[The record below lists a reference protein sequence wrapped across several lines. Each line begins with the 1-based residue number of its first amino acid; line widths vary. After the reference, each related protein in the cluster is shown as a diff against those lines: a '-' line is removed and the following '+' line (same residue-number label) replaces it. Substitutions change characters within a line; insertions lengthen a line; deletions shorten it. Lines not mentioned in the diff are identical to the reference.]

1 MRFLTMGSSLF
12 STVQIGHWIALFGQA
27 YLRSVRVLLEIQKM
41 QDASNEV
48 GQTSRLTDRRG
59 RGGIFVGG
67 TLAVVILAGI
77 GMQVWRAQNSKA
89 AEQGDG
95 TTPAGQ
101 ARMDALSQAVGR
113 VNGEAITYEMLAR
126 ECVERHGKEVLD
138 NLVNRTIIQQA
149 CAERGITVS
158 EQEVNQEVITLSKKF
173 GLAVEQYYQLL
184 QAERGLTPVQY
195 RRDVLWPMLAMR
207 KLAGREVEVTR
218 QMMQEAYADSYGP
231 RVKARMIVLD
241 NLRRAQEAWEKLR
254 QQPEEFERMA
264 REVSV
269 EPNSRALGGTVPPI
283 RRFSGA
289 DEQIRKAA
297 FAMKNPGEISGIVQ
311 VENRYII
318 LKYEGMTEPVEHDPK
333 DVEAQLHAEIEEREV
348 ARLLGET
355 FEAIQNAARVDN
367 YLTGESRGAV
377 KKASATGGAVSGVSP
392 AVR

>member
-1 MRFLTMGSSLF
+1 
-12 STVQIGHWIALFGQA
+12 
-27 YLRSVRVLLEIQKM
+27 M

-377 KKASATGGAVSGVSP
+377 KKASAIGGAVSGVSP